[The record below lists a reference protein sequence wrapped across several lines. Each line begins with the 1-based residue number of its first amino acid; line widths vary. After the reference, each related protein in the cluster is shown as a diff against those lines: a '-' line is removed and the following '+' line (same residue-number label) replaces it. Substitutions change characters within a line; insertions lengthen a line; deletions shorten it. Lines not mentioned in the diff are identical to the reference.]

1 MDIGD
6 KVRLLRGSE
15 EGIISRFL
23 DQNLVEIEIEDGF
36 KIPVLRNE
44 VVVIAKEEAVHFK
57 GASFTT
63 TEKMP
68 DKPKGSSQE
77 GIFLAFVEIN
87 DKVLSGHLINNT
99 SFDILFILCE
109 EGKQVTGRASGE
121 ISAYN
126 TVKVLER
133 NLIDFDQWPLIIIQI
148 LFFKKGEY
156 ILKEP
161 LQKIIKFK
169 AGSFFKGKKPA
180 PLLSQNAFLFNLEAE
195 QKLNSEVEEKP
206 LDPEK
211 IKERMFQKN
220 SESLSHKDPKISAA
234 PILVDLHIEKLVKDH
249 QNWKNSEILELQVK
263 TFEKYLDQAIASG
276 LPEITFIHGAGNGV
290 LKNAL
295 HKKLSKMPEIKFY
308 QDAQKEK
315 FGYGATLVG
324 LK

>member
-15 EGIISRFL
+15 EGTISRFL

-57 GASFTT
+57 GATFTN
-63 TEKMP
+63 TEKLP
-68 DKPKGSSQE
+68 EVAKGSSQE

-87 DKVLSGHLINNT
+87 DKILSGHLINNT
-99 SFDILFILCE
+99 SFDILFVLFE
-109 EGKQVTGRASGE
+109 EGKNVVGRASGE
-121 ISAYN
+121 LSAYK
-126 TVKVLER
+126 TIKVLER
-133 NLIDFDQWPLIIIQI
+133 NLVDFDHWPLIILQ
-148 LFFKKGEY
+148 LLYFKRGEF

-180 PLLSQNAFLFNLEAE
+180 PLLSQNAFLFNLETDHKLSADSVEKVIDPQALKE
-195 QKLNSEVEEKP
+195 Q
-206 LDPEK
+206 
-211 IKERMFQKN
+211 MFDRSSGGLVQKDRKTT
-220 SESLSHKDPKISAA
+220 LA
-234 PILVDLHIEKLVKDH
+234 PDVVDLHIEKLIDDH
-249 QNWKNSEILELQVK
+249 QNMKNSEILELQLK
-263 TFEKYLDQAIASG
+263 TFEKFMDQALVSG
-276 LPEITFIHGAGNGV
+276 LNEITFIHGAGNGV
-290 LKNAL
+290 LKNAI
-295 HKKLSKMPEIKFY
+295 HKKLSKMPEIKFF